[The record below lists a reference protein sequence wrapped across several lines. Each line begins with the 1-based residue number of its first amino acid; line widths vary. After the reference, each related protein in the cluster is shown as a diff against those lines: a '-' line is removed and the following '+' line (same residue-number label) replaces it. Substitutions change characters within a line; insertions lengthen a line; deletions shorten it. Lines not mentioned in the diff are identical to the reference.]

1 MKTEITPVTTLH
13 KVITTLQVTT
23 TPEITTT
30 PEVKLLIQTIRTE
43 IDQGKQRAIQAMEQ
57 EKRLTYWN
65 VGKHIKQHLL
75 QNQGREDY
83 GKYVISQLAK
93 ELSLSSNLLYDSVRF
108 YDAYPKIVHA
118 HAQLSWSHIRMLVHV
133 ADKQARQAFE
143 QKVIAEKLS
152 SKELQKLVKN
162 DKISTNHT
170 EKTVLNTSRDK
181 PYVYRFKKIQK
192 QTMLDLGF
200 MFYIQNPF
208 AEPKTKSST
217 PPRTRKTDVIQI
229 EKTNDKYQLV
239 NLGNGS
245 VPHYTY
251 KAYVIEVIDGDTIWV
266 NIDLGFNNWT
276 TQKLRF
282 KGINTKTIE
291 TAEGQSAK
299 EYIESRLKGCKF
311 IAVKTYWRD
320 KFTRYLVDIFYKK
333 KETDFIKV
341 IESGK
346 FLNQELLDKGL
357 AVKY

>member
-1 MKTEITPVTTLH
+1 MKTEITTVTAPEIPASE
-13 KVITTLQVTT
+13 VSV
-23 TPEITTT
+23 TPEI
-30 PEVKLLIQTIRTE
+30 KLLIDTIRTE

-75 QNQGREDY
+75 QNEGREDY
-83 GKYVISQLAK
+83 GKYVIPQLSK
-93 ELSLSSNLLYDSVRF
+93 ELDISRSVLYDSVQF
-108 YDAYPKIVHA
+108 FEQYPNIVP
-118 HAQLSWSHIRMLVHV
+118 AQGQLTWSHIRVLLHV
-133 ADKQARQAFE
+133 PEKQARQALE
-143 QKVIAEKLS
+143 HKVLAENIS
-152 SKELQKLVKN
+152 FRELQKLVKN
-162 DKISTNHT
+162 DKNSTNKA
-170 EKTVLNTSRDK
+170 EKTTLQTSRDK
-181 PYVYRFKKIQK
+181 PYVYRYKKIQK

-200 MFYIQNPF
+200 RFYIQNPF
-208 AEPKTKSST
+208 TEAKPKSST

-229 EKTNDKYQLV
+229 EKTNDEYQLV
-239 NLGNGS
+239 NLGKGS

-282 KGINTKTIE
+282 KGVNTKAIE

-320 KFTRYLVDIFYKK
+320 KFTRYLADIFYKK
-333 KETDFIKV
+333 RETDFNKV

-357 AVKY
+357 AEKY